1 MGHVW
6 THDPYPGPDG
16 DEHPIVAA
24 LAIIAMVAA
33 VLLIMWARFEVHGTD
48 DIEAALSEP
57 AANPEAKSDEALD
70 LEAAVTSSRF
80 ATGFSP

>member
-57 AANPEAKSDEALD
+57 AAKPEAKSDEALD